1 MAQSGN
7 NEYLDVTF
15 GTAFWGWNKA
25 KRSTK
30 DNDLVS
36 EEHGIPR

>member
-7 NEYLDVTF
+7 TEYLDVTF
-15 GTAFWGWNKA
+15 GTVFWGRNKA

-30 DNDLVS
+30 ENDLVY